1 MIDKRLKIQ
10 KIKGR
15 AMLHWVGKKPIEAV
29 ESYPAQLVETVGDVK
44 PPETPN
50 YDALEKDWSNLL
62 FHGDNKEILSTL
74 LANGFRGKVDL
85 IYIDPPF
92 DSKADYVRKVEL
104 RGTKSKIEGEEQTA
118 IEQVQYEDIWAN
130 DNYLQFMY
138 ERLILLRELL
148 SDTGVIYLHVDHRKD
163 YQLRFLLDEIF
174 GSDNF
179 LNSISWRRGVVR
191 GKKVDSI
198 YYPFNKDTITLYAKN
213 KPQAVWNSAHTK
225 VERLIPESD
234 YKKHGFKKDESG
246 YYIDS
251 ARNDYTD
258 KSVIDLYNQGRVYIT
273 NGGELVVDRK
283 SETVSVTK
291 GNIRIKS
298 YRELRNGM
306 IVDIKHPDNIWDDVK
321 ALGNNND
328 TDYNYP
334 TQKPEELL
342 ERIIKT
348 SSDEGSIVLDAFIG
362 SGTTAAVAQKLG
374 RRWIGADINKG
385 AIQTAMKRLHK
396 ISEEQSEKLK
406 ILHYRVNN
414 YDFQRISAMRAIIV
428 EKYGIEESKTDSY
441 FDGTLGQR
449 LVKIAELN
457 KPVTKLDVQS
467 VIDELKNRPD
477 EDRDILLIGSGVELG
492 VESLLANK
500 QQLQGAVNK
509 IEVKDIQTDGI
520 IVAEPAEADV
530 SIDKKDDKVA
540 IKINSYISPTIIKR
554 LDLDRSI
561 FGEHIKDF
569 RAQIDTVMI
578 DTNYDGKAFNV
589 AHADVPAK
597 KSDFV
602 AGEYE
607 LGLPKNSK
615 KIAIKITDMLGEETM
630 VVG

>member
-1 MIDKRLKIQ
+1 
-10 KIKGR
+10 
-15 AMLHWVGKKPIEAV
+15 
-29 ESYPAQLVETVGDVK
+29 
-44 PPETPN
+44 
-50 YDALEKDWSNLL
+50 
-62 FHGDNKEILSTL
+62 
-74 LANGFRGKVDL
+74 
-85 IYIDPPF
+85 
-92 DSKADYVRKVEL
+92 
-104 RGTKSKIEGEEQTA
+104 
-118 IEQVQYEDIWAN
+118 
-130 DNYLQFMY
+130 
-138 ERLILLRELL
+138 
-148 SDTGVIYLHVDHRKD
+148 
-163 YQLRFLLDEIF
+163 
-174 GSDNF
+174 
-179 LNSISWRRGVVR
+179 
-191 GKKVDSI
+191 
-198 YYPFNKDTITLYAKN
+198 
-213 KPQAVWNSAHTK
+213 
-225 VERLIPESD
+225 
-234 YKKHGFKKDESG
+234 
-246 YYIDS
+246 
-251 ARNDYTD
+251 
-258 KSVIDLYNQGRVYIT
+258 
-273 NGGELVVDRK
+273 
-283 SETVSVTK
+283 
-291 GNIRIKS
+291 
-298 YRELRNGM
+298 
-306 IVDIKHPDNIWDDVK
+306 
-321 ALGNNND
+321 
-328 TDYNYP
+328 
-334 TQKPEELL
+334 
-342 ERIIKT
+342 
-348 SSDEGSIVLDAFIG
+348 
-362 SGTTAAVAQKLG
+362 
-374 RRWIGADINKG
+374 
-385 AIQTAMKRLHK
+385 LHK